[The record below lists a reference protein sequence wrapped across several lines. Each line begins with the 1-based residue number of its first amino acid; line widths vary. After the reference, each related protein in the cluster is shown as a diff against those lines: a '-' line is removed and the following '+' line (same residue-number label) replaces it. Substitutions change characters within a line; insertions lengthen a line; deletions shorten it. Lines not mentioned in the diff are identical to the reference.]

1 MPALFLLVKLGVY
14 LEVVLQVC
22 DQILIGQ
29 PFLVLED
36 DVAGVVVAIET
47 GDIDLIGLS
56 RVVHAF
62 LHIDLVLNACFLY
75 HERLKFLN

>member
-56 RVVHAF
+56 RVVHA
-62 LHIDLVLNACFLY
+62 LLYIDLVLDACFLY